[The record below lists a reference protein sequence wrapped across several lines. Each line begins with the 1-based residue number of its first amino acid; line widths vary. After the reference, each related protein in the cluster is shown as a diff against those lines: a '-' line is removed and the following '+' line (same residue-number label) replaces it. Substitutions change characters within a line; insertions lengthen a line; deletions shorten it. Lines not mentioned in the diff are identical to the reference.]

1 MTINSK
7 NIIFKGGIKM
17 SKCVRYYHE
26 GGSIEVD
33 TWVTI
38 QVIKPFFVITY
49 TIPNGDTKVV
59 SIKEITGNGNVTM
72 SRSNTDENKKV
83 IEEST
88 RTLIDLEKVTITG
101 LFENPSVSLCL
112 SFFGALTWS
121 SLDI

>member
-1 MTINSK
+1 
-7 NIIFKGGIKM
+7 M

-38 QVIKPFFVITY
+38 QVIKPFFIINY

-72 SRSNTDENKKV
+72 SRSNTDENNKI

-88 RTLIDLEKVTITG
+88 RTLIDLEKITITG
-101 LFENPSVSLCL
+101 LFENPSLSLRL
-112 SFFGALTWS
+112 NFFGTPTWS
-121 SLDI
+121 SQNI